1 MKYLLQVT
9 RNTRA
14 ERPSEQVIAAD
25 STFADTN
32 EWGSVTQDLVKDNFF
47 ILSADDSPI
56 EIVLIKLLAL
66 DQLYSPAKIL
76 DLEGYAV
83 IEYPYSN
90 RWTAASSLRPGS
102 TAVVQWASES
112 TSGQEGFGT
121 LAEAYTFIGGLNSS
135 DYYVL
140 IDQAGVSGTKNEVIY
155 SRPSLW
161 YNAPEPDLNVYPLI
175 KQQNFL
181 GRTDTDRA

>member
-1 MKYLLQVT
+1 MKYLLQIT

-14 ERPSEQVIAAD
+14 DRPSEQVIAAD
-25 STFADTN
+25 SSFADSN
-32 EWGSVTQDLVKDNFF
+32 DWASVTQDLAKDNFF
-47 ILSADDSPI
+47 ILSADDSP
-56 EIVLIKLLAL
+56 V
-66 DQLYSPAKIL
+66 
-76 DLEGYAV
+76 
-83 IEYPYSN
+83 EYPYSN
-90 RWTAASSLRPGS
+90 EWTAASSLRPGS

-112 TSGQEGFGT
+112 TSGQESFGT
-121 LAEAYTFIGGLNSS
+121 LAEAYAFIVGLNSS

-161 YNAPEPDLNVYPLI
+161 YNVPEPDLNVYPLI

-181 GRTDTDRA
+181 GRTDPDRA